1 MRCCKT
7 VKLYIFDLI
16 FSIFKADCVGR
27 VPVYFIWVKRNNFA
41 KMTLREETSRS
52 VMVKNEISVYLTC
65 FSAFV
70 QCTIHEIN
78 IF

>member
-1 MRCCKT
+1 
-7 VKLYIFDLI
+7 
-16 FSIFKADCVGR
+16 
-27 VPVYFIWVKRNNFA
+27 
-41 KMTLREETSRS
+41 MTLREETLYS
-52 VMVKNEISVYLTC
+52 VIVKNEISVYLTC

>member
-1 MRCCKT
+1 
-7 VKLYIFDLI
+7 
-16 FSIFKADCVGR
+16 
-27 VPVYFIWVKRNNFA
+27 
-41 KMTLREETSRS
+41 MTLREENLCC
-52 VMVKNEISVYLTC
+52 VIVKNEILVYLTC

>member
-1 MRCCKT
+1 MLI
-7 VKLYIFDLI
+7 VGEFLYILFG
-16 FSIFKADCVGR
+16 FKER
-27 VPVYFIWVKRNNFA
+27 ILLN
-41 KMTLREETSRS
+41 LREETLCS
-52 VMVKNEISVYLTC
+52 VIVKNEISVDLTY